1 MQDYTYYNDGVN
13 SATAERLLDINRRFY
28 IERGRDFSETR
39 LRVQPGVRRTLEAL
53 RGDESILDLGCGNG
67 GFARELSRH
76 GHRGQYLGLDSSV
89 PLLEDARRGTY
100 AFPVAFVQADLV
112 SVAHVRSVVDRAAAA
127 LSSDDSNPLKAER
140 WPVKP
145 ERWNFIT
152 AFAFMHHVPGRERRL
167 AVLAQVRGMLTRD
180 GLFVLSNWQFS
191 TNMRMQYRIQPWS
204 NVGLG
209 AQELDEGDYLLDWQR
224 GGSAFRYVHEF
235 QEGELAEL
243 AARSGFAVVNAFHS
257 DGSDRR
263 SGLYQVWRPA

>member
-1 MQDYTYYNDGVN
+1 MKDYTYYNDRVN

-39 LRVQPGVRRTLEAL
+39 LRVQPGVRRTLETW

-67 GFARELSRH
+67 AFACELSRH

-89 PLLEDARRGTY
+89 PLLTEARKRTY
-100 AFPVAFVQADLV
+100 AFPVAFAQADLV
-112 SVAHVRSVVDRAAAA
+112 SLRHAHSVIDRGAAS
-127 LSSDDSNPLKAER
+127 LSSDDPSRLKAEH

-145 ERWNFIT
+145 ERWSLIT
-152 AFAFMHHVPGRERRL
+152 AFAFMHHIPGRDRRL
-167 AVLAQVRGMLTRD
+167 AVLAQVRGSLTRD

-191 TNMRMQYRIQPWS
+191 TSIRVQHRIQPWS
-204 NVGLG
+204 NVGLRPH
-209 AQELDEGDYLLDWQR
+209 EVDDGDYLLDWQR

-243 AARSGFAVVNAFHS
+243 AAQSGFAVVNAFNS
-257 DGSDRR
+257 DGADHR
-263 SGLYQVWRPA
+263 SGLYQIWRLA